1 MNKHHVSV
9 IIYISMVLVIPI
21 LIISAASKD
30 VSWISEV
37 ENHIKKENWVP
48 DVEYVPLAFGS
59 FFLYENGEEQFFVLT
74 SEREFESYMDALAS
88 RVSIQTKTSIT
99 REALDE
105 ILAAD
110 KVLSYVHR
118 FPESFG
124 PLGSCG
130 SFEVAYFILEDK
142 LEQGLEGKIVMQDRR
157 AGEYSHYS
165 VWQIPDW
172 IFW

>member
-9 IIYISMVLVIPI
+9 IIYLAMVLLTPI
-21 LIISAASKD
+21 LLISAASKD

-37 ENHIKKENWVP
+37 ENYIKKENWIP
-48 DVEYVPLAFGS
+48 NEEYAPLAYAS
-59 FFLYENGEEQFFVLT
+59 FFLYENGEEQFFLL
-74 SEREFESYMDALAS
+74 SSQREFISYMDALAGRVTVQTRSSIS
-88 RVSIQTKTSIT
+88 REFV
-99 REALDE
+99 DE

-110 KVLSYVHR
+110 RVLSYVHR
-118 FPESFG
+118 FPEGFG
-124 PLGSCG
+124 PLGLCG

-142 LEQGLEGKIVMQDRR
+142 LWEDLEGKIIMQDRR

-165 VWQIPDW
+165 VWQIPNW